1 MVLSIKSW
9 GGLWGVSMWQAVFSS
24 SSYKVVKLCP
34 QCSPHYVGTTYQL
47 CENWSTICWMLLSQL
62 QLCRQKKP
70 SVFTE
75 TGDVPSSNSFF
86 HLPNYQTAQL
96 SRCNLSKGIIQSITW
111 VIAVSRSIVSQSC
124 LAVKCKLEKG
134 LKAVATYMH
143 CTAWMKSP
151 SPWWKK
157 INKLVNY

>member
-1 MVLSIKSW
+1 
-9 GGLWGVSMWQAVFSS
+9 MWQAVFSS

-34 QCSPHYVGTTYQL
+34 QCSPHYVGTTYQP
-47 CENWSTICWMLLSQL
+47 CENWSTICWMLLSEL

-86 HLPNYQTAQL
+86 HLPNCQTAQL

-124 LAVKCKLEKG
+124 LAVKYKIEKG
-134 LKAVATYMH
+134 LKAVATYMQWSESQTSQKFLCRSRQKKSLPK
-143 CTAWMKSP
+143 CTS
-151 SPWWKK
+151 
-157 INKLVNY
+157 LE